1 MPPTPLLA
9 PQLPLHPPSL
19 RYGPAAFGVGG
30 VGLPPAPPPVPFAH
44 PAPPPGPVA
53 FGFGFGGGGSTGP
66 PAPPRAEWRAAKRT
80 RDDDDDD
87 NNGGAEPI
95 DEDMD
100 EPKRRRAHR
109 RPAPSIDLGRAL
121 AALDR
126 PALLALLHG
135 LIADDEAIA
144 ARVYTRLPTPSLESA
159 SAQLDAAEAQL
170 RSVLPA
176 AGTAREQYVW
186 SRARAPLAELAS
198 AMAGL
203 IPLFVASAAREPV
216 HPATTFAF
224 LHMVTLRTLHLE
236 RLLPPGEPALR
247 GRTLADMVPR
257 RAAPDSPDALAS
269 MMFPALVR
277 EWEHW
282 LAAIDAAVNYEGRI
296 FGHDVVAAWMRG
308 LAALGAAHDAAV
320 PVEGAM
326 RAVLG
331 ALGARLHAAL
341 GWLVGMRTPT

>member
-1 MPPTPLLA
+1 MPSTPLLA

-19 RYGPAAFGVGG
+19 RHGPAAFG
-30 VGLPPAPPPVPFAH
+30 VGLPPAPPPVPFAN
-44 PAPPPGPVA
+44 PAPQPGPVA
-53 FGFGFGGGGSTGP
+53 FGFGFGGASTGP
-66 PAPPRAEWRAAKRT
+66 PAPPRPEWRVAKRT
-80 RDDDDDD
+80 RDDDD
-87 NNGGAEPI
+87 GEPI

-135 LIADDEAIA
+135 LIADDESIA

-176 AGTAREQYVW
+176 AGTARAQYVW

-198 AMAGL
+198 VMAGL

-216 HPATTFAF
+216 HPATTFAC

-247 GRTLADMVPR
+247 GRTLADIVPR
-257 RAAPDSPDALAS
+257 RAAPDSPDSLAS
-269 MMFPALVR
+269 MVFPTLMR

-282 LAAIDAAVNYEGRI
+282 LAAIDTAVNYEGRI

-308 LAALGAAHDAAV
+308 LAALGPAHDAVV

-341 GWLVGMRTPT
+341 GWLIGMRTPM